1 MIKKERE
8 VTSMKKLRF
17 AIIGCGRISY
27 KHVEAL
33 AANKDEA
40 VLVAV
45 CDVVSEKAEKRKNE
59 YADKIDRAYIPEIY
73 TDYKKMLA
81 NQDIDVVT
89 IATESGYHPEIA
101 IYCMDKNKNV
111 ICEKPMALSIQDAD
125 AMIEASERN
134 HVKLCICHQNRFN
147 KPVQQLREAVE
158 GNRFGRLVN
167 GTARILWSRDMD
179 YYNQAPWRGTW
190 KLDGGTLMN
199 QCIHNIDLLQ
209 WMMGGEIYSVYA
221 QCDTFIRNIE
231 AEDFGAIIIRFK
243 NGSIGIVEGS
253 ACVYPKNLEETLSI
267 FGEKGTVCIGGLAV
281 NKIETWEFADHRDV
295 DDEMSRT
302 QEGNPDTVYGFGHIP
317 LFKDMIDAVNNN
329 TRPLIDGK
337 EGKKG
342 MSIILAAYKSRLTGM
357 PVKFPFKDFSTMDMV
372 DVDKILSN
380 K

>member
-1 MIKKERE
+1 
-8 VTSMKKLRF
+8 MKKLRF

-357 PVKFPFKDFSTMDMV
+357 PVKFPFKDFSTMDMKGIA
-372 DVDKILSN
+372 KIN
-380 K
+380 D